1 MSGKCNALRLLITN
15 LTGLNRLMQKGFR
28 KTAIGVMS
36 GTSLDGLD
44 ICSAE
49 FKFDGRWSFQIN
61 DSICVEYSDDWKDKL
76 RLAHKRSKT
85 DLKRLGLEFGQFIG
99 NQVNSFLTTRNIPNP
114 DLVCSH
120 GHTVFHQPEK
130 GITLQIGDGQEIADI
145 TRITCVSDFRS
156 LDVSLGG
163 QGAPLVPNGDEL
175 LFSEFDA
182 CLNLGGFSNI
192 SFKEDGIRKAFDICP
207 VNIALNELA
216 HCLNQPFDRN
226 GELAKSGKLNE
237 ALLDTLNRLRFYA
250 EENRPSL
257 AREWVEST
265 VNPIL
270 ESVNLPVVDLLRTL
284 VEHVAIQIA
293 RVTETKVA
301 GGRVLVTGGGAYNSF
316 LMERMQQYSLA
327 DLIKPDKQ
335 VIEFKEALIFAF
347 LGVMRSE
354 NQINVLR
361 SVTGA
366 SRDSSSGIIHIP
378 NFSS

>member
-1 MSGKCNALRLLITN
+1 ME
-15 LTGLNRLMQKGFR
+15 KGFK
-28 KTAIGVMS
+28 KTAIGIMS

-44 ICSAE
+44 LCLTE
-49 FKFDGRWSFQIN
+49 FHFDGKWNFEIIAADCFDYDPTWRKKLSRAHQL
-61 DSICVEYSDDWKDKL
+61 SDNEL
-76 RLAHKRSKT
+76 MELHQ
-85 DLKRLGLEFGQFIG
+85 EFGKLIG
-99 NQVNSFLTTRNIPNP
+99 DSVNSFLSENRLAKP

-130 GITLQIGDGQEIADI
+130 EITVQVGDGQTI
-145 TRITCVSDFRS
+145 TNTTGTTCVNDFRS

-163 QGAPLVPNGDEL
+163 QGAPLVPIGDAL

-192 SFKEDGIRKAFDICP
+192 SFKEDGIRNAFDICP
-207 VNIALNELA
+207 VNIVMNKLANRLN
-216 HCLNQPFDRN
+216 HPFDHA
-226 GELAKSGKLNE
+226 GELAKSGKLDE
-237 ALLDTLNRLRFYA
+237 ALLDSLNRLKPYA
-250 EENRPSL
+250 EQNRPSL

-265 VNPIL
+265 VNPL
-270 ESVNLPVVDLLRTL
+270 LNEADLSEVDLLRTF

-293 RVTETKVA
+293 RVIEAKVA

-335 VIEFKEALIFAF
+335 IIEFKEALIFAF
-347 LGVMRSE
+347 LGVLRSE
-354 NQINVLR
+354 NQTNVLR